1 MCVHSHNFCNFI
13 FSILRYTFWCPIV
26 CPLMLTPCQT
36 KNVCELQAYST
47 YPPHTRWT
55 SDVLEC
61 RGTSCKLGSHSLCN
75 ISVFLKIRESL
86 MQQGFP
92 PMVTR
97 ATYPDSPFIG
107 QLHWQTFLV
116 RSCKVPPMEPC
127 FPEGAPIEEICRLEV
142 CAVGG
147 TREGGFWKFRSQ
159 SSSRLSHISK
169 LWQLWMHNKMKD
181 QVTFLVTNPGLWL
194 LTSLK
199 FLIFVCEWRHSPK
212 THNPCESRHSPKTRN
227 PSVRCFKTFESPTSQ
242 KHAHTWDY
250 FLNVLHSLCVT
261 VYNLT
266 NVSSFSRLLAKRIR
280 NIIHLLSTIV
290 WIFNDSSSPKFIK
303 TLWK

>member
-142 CAVGG
+142 QFA
-147 TREGGFWKFRSQ
+147 
-159 SSSRLSHISK
+159 
-169 LWQLWMHNKMKD
+169 
-181 QVTFLVTNPGLWL
+181 
-194 LTSLK
+194 
-199 FLIFVCEWRHSPK
+199 
-212 THNPCESRHSPKTRN
+212 
-227 PSVRCFKTFESPTSQ
+227 PSETLGKVASGNSDHK
-242 KHAHTWDY
+242 
-250 FLNVLHSLCVT
+250 VLHGCRTFRNFDNSGCTTRWKTKLISL
-261 VYNLT
+261 
-266 NVSSFSRLLAKRIR
+266 SQILACDCWQ
-280 NIIHLLSTIV
+280 V
-290 WIFNDSSSPKFIK
+290 
-303 TLWK
+303 